1 MHKALLL
8 KCITNVTGKI
18 DLNMKTSIVKIG
30 DAQGVILPES
40 FLAEL
45 GRNTK
50 VDVESKNGTLLI
62 KPVNKGSSSS
72 WQKNEGTEPDHLFTD
87 LSNEF
92 NLGSNNP

>member
-1 MHKALLL
+1 MSL
-8 KCITNVTGKI
+8 VKI

-45 GRNTK
+45 GRNAK
-50 VDVESKNGTLLI
+50 VEVESKDGTLLI
-62 KPVNKGSSSS
+62 KPFR
-72 WQKNEGTEPDHLFTD
+72 QKNEGTEIDHLLTD

-92 NLGSNNP
+92 NLGNTNP

>member
-1 MHKALLL
+1 MSL
-8 KCITNVTGKI
+8 VKI

-45 GRNTK
+45 GRNAK
-50 VDVESKNGTLLI
+50 VEVESKNGTVLI
-62 KPVNKGSSSS
+62 KPVNKGSSRS
-72 WQKNEGTEPDHLFTD
+72 WQKAETIEPDHLLTD

-92 NLGSNNP
+92 NLGNNP

>member
-1 MHKALLL
+1 MSRL
-8 KCITNVTGKI
+8 KI

-50 VDVESKNGTLLI
+50 VEVESKNGTILI
-62 KPVNKGSSSS
+62 KPVNKGSSRD
-72 WQKNEGTEPDHLFTD
+72 WQKAETIEPDHLLTD

-92 NLGSNNP
+92 NLGNNNP